1 MDDQLGER
9 RDDMTGEAGQP
20 ETARPDADPAATP
33 PGAFP
38 AQPAGWQPNPWQPNP
53 WQAAAPRPAVW
64 QPPIS
69 WESEATAVA
78 SAAQSSTPNQPQGGS
93 DWTPPGMYAAPIR
106 FVPARKL
113 ASISTA
119 MLAVSGIIALLRALT
134 YIYGVDLQG
143 RLNSARALQ
152 SDVDSFN
159 RSVGFLALASLAA
172 GVICAIAFMRWL
184 WRSVGNGVDLG
195 AGYGISSPRMAVVAW
210 FIPIYNLIRPYQIV
224 IELHDR
230 LLAPLAS
237 KAGRRVIKTWWALW
251 ILGAIVGEVGT
262 ISLMPSRTSTAG
274 VDRLVPLAF
283 LSLTAILSFAD
294 AILAIAV
301 VRQMQRLAD
310 ARELAR
316 RGQPAAAIE
325 LVTNSQHAGV
335 TRVPALFAV
344 IAIVA
349 VTLPLGVVYAQASGT
364 PEWIQ
369 YQPADKSFT
378 VSMPV
383 TPLESPIAPAV
394 HSGLVI
400 SGDAFQSGE
409 RGTLAFVVTYYDYPT
424 GTISTI
430 PTEALDNMEQAAA
443 AASGSASNRPVNG
456 RPCRQFESMLTETSV
471 KAFACIDGDRAYV
484 VEADFTAAES
494 GSPDIDRFLDSFTL
508 P

>member
-9 RDDMTGEAGQP
+9 RDDTTVEAGRP
-20 ETARPDADPAATP
+20 EAPRPDWDPAATP

-38 AQPAGWQPNPWQPNP
+38 AQPGSWQPNPWKPNP
-53 WQAAAPRPAVW
+53 WQAAAPQPAVW

-69 WESEATAVA
+69 WESEAAAVA
-78 SAAQSSTPNQPQGGS
+78 SPQAGS
-93 DWTPPGMYAAPIR
+93 DWTPPGMYAAPAR

-113 ASISTA
+113 ASIVTV
-119 MLAVSGIIALLRALT
+119 MLVVSGIVALLRALI
-134 YIYGVDLQG
+134 YVYGVDLQG
-143 RLNSARALQ
+143 RLNTARALD
-152 SDVDSFN
+152 SDVASYN
-159 RSVGFLALASLAA
+159 RLVVLLALTSLAA

-184 WRSVGNGVDLG
+184 WRSVGNGVELG
-195 AGYGISSPRMAVVAW
+195 AGYGISSPRMAVVSW

-237 KAGRRVIKTWWALW
+237 KSGRRVIKTWWALW
-251 ILGAIVGEVGT
+251 ILGAIAGEVGSF
-262 ISLMPSRTSTAG
+262 SLMSNQNSTAG
-274 VDRLVPLAF
+274 VDRLAIMAF
-283 LSLTAILSFAD
+283 LSFTAILSFAD

-325 LVTNSQHAGV
+325 LVTSSQRARV
-335 TRVPALFAV
+335 TRVPALLAV
-344 IAIVA
+344 FAIVA
-349 VTLPLGVVYAQASGT
+349 VTLPLGAVYARASAT

-369 YQPADKSFT
+369 YQPADRSFT
-378 VSMPV
+378 VAMPV

-409 RGTLAFVVTYYDYPT
+409 RGALAFVVTYYDYPT
-424 GTISTI
+424 GTISLI
-430 PTEALDNMEQAAA
+430 PTEALDSMEQAASA
-443 AASGSASNRPVNG
+443 TIGSVSNRQING
-456 RPCRQFESMLTETSV
+456 RPCRQFESALPGTSV
-471 KAFACIDGDRAYV
+471 KAIACIDGDRAYV
-484 VEADFTAAES
+484 VEADYTVAEA

>member
-9 RDDMTGEAGQP
+9 HNDVTGEAGQP
-20 ETARPDADPAATP
+20 GTAQPDWNPAGTP
-33 PGAFP
+33 PGGFS
-38 AQPAGWQPNPWQPNP
+38 AQPGGWQPNPWQPNQ
-53 WQAAAPRPAVW
+53 WQAAAPQPAVW

-69 WESEATAVA
+69 WESEAAAVP
-78 SAAQSSTPNQPQGGS
+78 SPQGGS
-93 DWTPPGMYAAPIR
+93 DWMPPGMYAAPVR

-113 ASISTA
+113 ASIVTA
-119 MLAVSGIIALLRALT
+119 MLMVSGIIALLRALT

-143 RLNSARALQ
+143 RLNTARGFQ
-152 SDVDSFN
+152 SDVDFYN
-159 RSVGFLALASLAA
+159 RMVGILALASIVA
-172 GVICAIAFMRWL
+172 GIICGIAFMRWL
-184 WRSVGNGVDLG
+184 WRSVGNGVELG
-195 AGYGISSPRMAVVAW
+195 AGYGISSPRMAVVCW

-237 KAGRRVIKTWWALW
+237 KSGRRVIKTWWALW

-262 ISLMPSRTSTAG
+262 LFLMPTRTSTAG
-274 VDRLVPLAF
+274 VDRLATMAF
-283 LSLTAILSFAD
+283 LSFTAILSFAD

-316 RGQPAAAIE
+316 RGQPTAAID
-325 LVTNSQHAGV
+325 LVTSSQRARV
-335 TRVPALFAV
+335 TRVPALLAV
-344 IAIVA
+344 FAIVA
-349 VTLPLGVVYAQASGT
+349 VTLPLGVVYARASAA

-383 TPLESPIAPAV
+383 APLEKPIAPSV

-430 PTEALDNMEQAAA
+430 PTEALDSMQQAAA
-443 AASGSASNRPVNG
+443 AKSGSVLDRQVNG
-456 RPCRQFESMLTETSV
+456 RPCRQFESMLTKASV
-471 KAFACIDGDRAYV
+471 KVIACVDGDRAYV

-494 GSPDIDRFLDSFTL
+494 GSPDIDRFLNSFTL